1 MMRIYF
7 LLSLFFL
14 LFSKAQSLPPFK
26 GIASHKQS
34 VSSSTQKANSSYTFS
49 EHVAPI
55 IWKHCISCHRDGE
68 IAPFPL
74 TSYSEVAENALTIAA
89 VTKSRY
95 MPPWKPSK
103 YMHYA
108 DERGLSDEEIQTLYD
123 WAYAGAPEGD
133 PSKTPPVPIFPSGSQ
148 LGTPDLLLKMAE
160 EFTVKA
166 DFKDEYRNFVIP
178 FNFTSDKN
186 LSAVEFRPGNPAVVH
201 HVLMWIDTTG
211 AARKKDAAD
220 PLPGFSGFGG
230 PGVDDA
236 IVLPAAWVPGAVPRF
251 FPDKMGVRIPKGAD
265 LIMQIHY
272 APSGSVQKDQS
283 SINLFYSD
291 DQFIRQIREV
301 AINPTHLT
309 GAMMAFILAP
319 DTKGTFKGVLDVPYD
334 FSLMSIAPH
343 MHLIGKKVKS
353 FCIKPTGDTIPL
365 IEIKDWDFNWQGSYT
380 FKKLLKI
387 PKGSKV
393 YYEADYDNTVNNPL
407 NPNTPPKLM
416 RWGEKTTDEMFLC
429 YYFGTIYVQGDENI
443 SLETQSTTGI
453 YDSDFSSNH
462 VSAHIVPNPIVNAGI
477 IQFNVEKSGTYSITL
492 HDNLGTIQKV
502 LLHNKDFPIGNHTID
517 LPVSEYT
524 SGTYSIRIHNKT
536 YNKSIPFVLIK

>member
-1 MMRIYF
+1 MIR
-7 LLSLFFL
+7 FFL
-14 LFSKAQSLPPFK
+14 FSICFILICFSADSAQLKAV
-26 GIASHKQS
+26 AAHKS
-34 VSSSTQKANSSYTFS
+34 NIGSNRIANSNYTFS

-55 IWKHCISCHRDGE
+55 IWKHCISCHRDSE

-74 TSYSEVAENALTIAA
+74 TSYQEVAENALTIAA

-103 YMHYA
+103 YTHYA
-108 DERGLSDEEIQTLYD
+108 DERGLSEEEIQILYE

-133 PSKTPPVPIFPSGSQ
+133 ATKTPVVPIFPSGSQ
-148 LGTPDLLLKMAE
+148 LGVPDLVLSMPE

-178 FNFTSDKN
+178 FNFTTDKN
-186 LSAVEFRPGNPAVVH
+186 LSAVEFRPGNAAVVH

-211 AARKKDAAD
+211 QARKKDAAD

-272 APSGSVQKDQS
+272 APSGSVQTDKS
-283 SINLFYSD
+283 SINLFYSND
-291 DQFIRQIREV
+291 AFIRQIREA

-309 GAMMAFILAP
+309 GPMGAFLIAP
-319 DTKGTFKGVLDVPYD
+319 DARGTFKGVLDVPYD

-343 MHLIGKKVKS
+343 MHLIGKKAKSYCVK
-353 FCIKPTGDTIPL
+353 PDGDTIPL
-365 IEIKDWDFNWQGSYT
+365 IEIKEWDFNWQGSYT
-380 FKKLLKI
+380 FKKFLKI
-387 PKGSKV
+387 PKGAKV
-393 YYEADYDNTVNNPL
+393 YYEADYDNRAENPL
-407 NPNTPPKLM
+407 NPNSPPKLM

-429 YYFGTIYVQGDENI
+429 YYFGTIYLPGDENI
-443 SLETQSTTGI
+443 SLETQNTTSV
-453 YDSDFSSNH
+453 YDYGFSSEN
-462 VSAHIVPNPIVNAGI
+462 VSAHIIPNPIHQNGI
-477 IQFNVEKSGTYSITL
+477 MQFTLNKGGTY
-492 HDNLGTIQKV
+492 TILMSDLTGNTKKI
-502 LLHNKDFPIGNHTID
+502 LLENKDFSSGTHAID
-517 LPVSEYT
+517 LPVSEFT
-524 SGTYSIRIHNKT
+524 SGMYNIRIFNT
-536 YNKSIPFVLIK
+536 SYSQSIPFLLVK